1 MSCWET
7 IIISLHNRH
16 KREVLFAKLCLN
28 GVSKLYVF
36 QTFSGERLK
45 CNKNSFFFS
54 LEWLNMKKKIF
65 TR

>member
-28 GVSKLYVF
+28 GVSKLHVF

-45 CNKNSFFFS
+45 CNKIGVF
-54 LEWLNMKKKIF
+54 LA
-65 TR
+65 

>member
-28 GVSKLYVF
+28 GVSKLHVF
-36 QTFSGERLK
+36 QTYSGKRLK
-45 CNKNSFFFS
+45 RNKNSFFS